1 MKNGF
6 LFRPLGRPVL
16 DLLRQGT
23 TPEKLALSLALGL
36 VIGVFPAIG
45 WSTTLCALIAFLWRL
60 NLPAIQLANYFIYPA
75 QIALLL
81 LWFRLGEKFF
91 HAPHL
96 PLSVSQIYQ
105 LVHANFWGAMQLLW
119 STTWHAILVWALL
132 APFCVT
138 LFYFL
143 LLPILR
149 RIARTRA
156 SGAPPGEGRT
166 A

>member
-6 LFRPLGRPVL
+6 LYRHLVAPALE
-16 DLLRQGT
+16 LLRQGT
-23 TPEKLALSLALGL
+23 SPEKLALSLALGFVL
-36 VIGVFPAIG
+36 GVFPAIG
-45 WSTTLCALIAFLWRL
+45 WSTTLCALIAFLWKL

-81 LWFRLGEKFF
+81 PLFRLGEKLF

-96 PLSVSQIYQ
+96 PLSVTQIFQ
-105 LVHANFWGAMQLLW
+105 LAHTNLWDAIELLW

-138 LFYFL
+138 VLYGV
-143 LLPILR
+143 LLPIFR
-149 RIARTRA
+149 RIVRERA
-156 SGAPPGEGRT
+156 SAVPPVEMRST
-166 A
+166 